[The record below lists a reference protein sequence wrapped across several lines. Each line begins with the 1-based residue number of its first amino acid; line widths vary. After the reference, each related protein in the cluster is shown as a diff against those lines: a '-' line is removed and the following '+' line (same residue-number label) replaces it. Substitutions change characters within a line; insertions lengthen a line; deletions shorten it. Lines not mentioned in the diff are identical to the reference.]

1 MTSTAACIAFSN
13 IYYGGNNLDEFFYKK
28 GLLMT
33 VKKNKTK
40 TKVTHTKAQK
50 TESTFLAFKTQK
62 KRHYN
67 FSFQK
72 QEK

>member
-1 MTSTAACIAFSN
+1 
-13 IYYGGNNLDEFFYKK
+13 
-28 GLLMT
+28 MT